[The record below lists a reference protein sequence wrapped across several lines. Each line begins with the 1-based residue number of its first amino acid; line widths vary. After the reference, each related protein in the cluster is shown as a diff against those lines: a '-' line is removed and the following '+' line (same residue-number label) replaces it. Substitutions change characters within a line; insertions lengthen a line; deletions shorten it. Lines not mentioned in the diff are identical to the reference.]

1 MQETIPRSLSLS
13 ERVTFKPPIICLPAS
28 QYTPLMAT
36 LPHPLHHHHPAT
48 PLILNPTPSPGFIV
62 IIPLGTTSRRPIS
75 SPHSNPPTSTANKH
89 RISALA
95 NSCPIHPLGPCRK
108 VK

>member
-1 MQETIPRSLSLS
+1 
-13 ERVTFKPPIICLPAS
+13 
-28 QYTPLMAT
+28 MAT
-36 LPHPLHHHHPAT
+36 LPHPPPSSPPAT
-48 PLILNPTPSPGFIV
+48 LLILNPTPSPSFIV

-75 SPHSNPPTSTANKH
+75 SPHSNPPTNTANKH